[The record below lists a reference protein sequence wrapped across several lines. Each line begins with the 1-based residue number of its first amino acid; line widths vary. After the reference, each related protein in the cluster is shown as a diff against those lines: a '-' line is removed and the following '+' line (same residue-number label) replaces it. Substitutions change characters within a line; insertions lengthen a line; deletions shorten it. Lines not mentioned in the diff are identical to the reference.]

1 MFNIDYK
8 DRRPIYEQLIESI
21 KKSIINGFLTED
33 GQLPSVRQLAI
44 EMAINPN
51 TIQKAY
57 TQLEKQGVIYS
68 VKGRGSFVA
77 KKQDCLINET
87 SHELFQK
94 LSTLLST
101 MKQLG
106 ITQDQLSQH
115 IEDFYKGG
123 KNND

>member
-21 KKSIINGFLTED
+21 KNSIINGFLTED